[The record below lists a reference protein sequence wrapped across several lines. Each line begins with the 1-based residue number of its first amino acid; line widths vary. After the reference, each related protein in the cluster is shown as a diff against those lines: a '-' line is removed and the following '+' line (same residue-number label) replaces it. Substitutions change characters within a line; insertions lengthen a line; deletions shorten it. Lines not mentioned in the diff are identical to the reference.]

1 MEISALASGSSG
13 NCFYVADKDTAILI
27 DAGISAKQT
36 LQRLQSINENPAKIR
51 GIFITH
57 EHIDHV
63 RGADVLARKLN
74 IPIFATKSTIHAI
87 SLCSN
92 KELIKCIKSNVVIKI
107 RGLKIEAF
115 SKDHSAVDPV
125 SYNIHENKK
134 ISIITDAGHACG
146 NIQKNVSNCDFLC
159 IEANHDEQMLENGP
173 YPNFLKKWISSDK
186 GHLSNEQAA
195 LCILEYASSRLNR
208 IILSHLSQT
217 NNTPEIAL
225 KTFTEIIKQRKDITP
240 EITVSLRESPTA
252 LFKI

>member
-13 NCFYVADKDTAILI
+13 NCFYVAGKDTAILI

-36 LQRLQSINENPAKIR
+36 LQRLQSINENPAKLK

-92 KELIKCIKSNVVIKI
+92 KELINCIKSNGVIKI

-115 SKDHSAVDPV
+115 SKDHSAADPV
-125 SYNIHENKK
+125 SFNIYENKK
-134 ISIITDAGHACG
+134 ISIITDAGHACK
-146 NIQKNVSNCDFLC
+146 NIQKNVSDCNLLC
-159 IEANHDEQMLENGP
+159 IEANHDEEMLENGP
-173 YPNFLKKWISSDK
+173 YPYFLKKWISSDQ
-186 GHLSNEQAA
+186 GHLSNKQAA
-195 LCILEYASSRLNR
+195 LCVLEYASSRLNR

-217 NNTPEIAL
+217 NNTPETAL
-225 KTFTEIIKQRKDITP
+225 STFTSIINQRQNFNP
-240 EITVSLRESPTA
+240 EITLSVRDNPTS